1 VKRCHLI
8 ITLFG
13 IVMAAFVALAGRC
26 LYLQSF
32 RHAYYA
38 EKSLKQQR
46 SRLFQNACRGPILD
60 TRGRV
65 LAASNGV
72 RTIFVEPRLL
82 TEPKDT
88 ASRLSEAVHG
98 SGPEICRLILEGKN
112 PGFVRIKSGAAL
124 TECLAARKIRG
135 VNFQTDWV
143 RYYPMGALTSHAVG
157 FTSSDGLGLGG
168 IELAF
173 HKALSGSSREELF
186 LADVGRRP
194 LRFLSGSI
202 PADDREEDLSGS
214 GVILTLD
221 ATIQEFARDEL
232 MAQYKDLQAES
243 AIAVVADPK
252 TGAILA
258 MVSLPDFDPAESR
271 TADPNTLCNHAVID
285 QFEPGSVLKPVLAAI
300 ALDAGVINTSE
311 KIDCENGVYKG
322 KGFGV
327 ITEYNNHPYGLM
339 TVREILALS
348 SNVGMAKIGQ
358 RMGAALQYS
367 GLRLFGFSKTTGLGL
382 PGEGEGTLWPPSRWT
397 GYSVTRVPYGQEISV
412 TAVQLVKAF
421 CILANHGR
429 LVRPHLVKAVV
440 DASGQP
446 DIRAYSLTLA
456 GQVGYVV
463 RPEVADWV
471 VNTAMVAVINDEK
484 GTGKSAKL
492 EKWQVFGK
500 TGTAQVARADG
511 RGYEERAHIASFVG
525 GAPVEDPT
533 ILVFVSIRRPNERL
547 NKGYSGGM
555 VAAPVVGRILDRTLT
570 YLESRGYVFPRHDS
584 TRLVKAR

>member
-1 VKRCHLI
+1 
-8 ITLFG
+8 
-13 IVMAAFVALAGRC
+13 M
-26 LYLQSF
+26 
-32 RHAYYA
+32 
-38 EKSLKQQR
+38 
-46 SRLFQNACRGPILD
+46 
-60 TRGRV
+60 
-65 LAASNGV
+65 
-72 RTIFVEPRLL
+72 
-82 TEPKDT
+82 
-88 ASRLSEAVHG
+88 
-98 SGPEICRLILEGKN
+98 
-112 PGFVRIKSGAAL
+112 
-124 TECLAARKIRG
+124 
-135 VNFQTDWV
+135 
-143 RYYPMGALTSHAVG
+143 
-157 FTSSDGLGLGG
+157 
-168 IELAF
+168 
-173 HKALSGSSREELF
+173 
-186 LADVGRRP
+186 
-194 LRFLSGSI
+194 

-232 MAQYKDLQAES
+232 MVQFKDFQAES

-258 MVSLPDFDPAESR
+258 LVSLPDFHPAESG

-300 ALDAGVINTSE
+300 ALDAGVINTAE
-311 KIDCENGVYKG
+311 KIDCENGVYRG
-322 KGFGV
+322 KGFGT
-327 ITEYNNHPYGLM
+327 ITEYNDHHYGLM
-339 TVREILALS
+339 TVREILAKS

-382 PGEGEGTLWPPSRWT
+382 PGEAEGTLWPPGRWT
-397 GYSVTRVPYGQEISV
+397 GYSVTRVPYGQEVSV
-412 TAVQLVKAF
+412 TAIQLVKAF

-446 DIRAYSLTLA
+446 DIRAYSLALA
-456 GQVGYVV
+456 SQVGYVV

-471 VNTAMVAVINDEK
+471 VKTAMVAVINDEE

-511 RGYEERAHIASFVG
+511 RGYEEGAHIASFVG

-533 ILVFVSIRRPNERL
+533 IVVFVSIRRPNERL
-547 NKGYSGGM
+547 HRYSGGV

-570 YLESRGYVFPRHDS
+570 YLESRGYVFTRHDS
-584 TRLVKAR
+584 ARLVKAR